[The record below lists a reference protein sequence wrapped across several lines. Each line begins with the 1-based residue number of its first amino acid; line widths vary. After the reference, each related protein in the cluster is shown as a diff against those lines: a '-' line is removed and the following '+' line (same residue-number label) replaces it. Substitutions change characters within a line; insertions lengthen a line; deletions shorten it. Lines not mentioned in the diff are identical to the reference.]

1 MRSAKR
7 EAQMKRTKKPVP
19 PPAAANSTGLT
30 VTGGA
35 HSNNWISASGETHG
49 NGSSTSGGSFN
60 GSGETHGSF
69 GGSSSASGETHGLV
83 SIASK
88 SKRQGVGGKPRDPE
102 TARRDAKIVQEALD
116 LRARNPDRKKVKDKT
131 IISDVARR
139 HSVGDSYVRRKL
151 AEYRKKLGTDP
162 NHPHKPTSWDEFHA
176 TVKPGHYFINP
187 ADMKLYQRRF
197 S

>member
-1 MRSAKR
+1 MT
-7 EAQMKRTKKPVP
+7 RTKKPVP

-30 VTGGA
+30 VTVGA

-49 NGSSTSGGSFN
+49 NGFSASGGSFN

-69 GGSSSASGETHGLV
+69 SASGEAHGLV

-88 SKRQGVGGKPRDPE
+88 SKRRGVGGKPRDPS
-102 TARRDAKIVQEALD
+102 TAPRDAKIVEEVLD
-116 LRARNPDRKKVKDKT
+116 FLDWRSRNPDRKVMVKT

-151 AEYRKKLGTDP
+151 AEYRKKLGTDAT
-162 NHPHKPTSWDEFHA
+162 HPHKPTSWDEFHA
-176 TVKPGHYFINP
+176 TVKPGQYFLNP
-187 ADMKLYQRRF
+187 ADGKLYQRKIN
-197 S
+197 

>member
-49 NGSSTSGGSFN
+49 NGSSTSGGS
-60 GSGETHGSF
+60 
-69 GGSSSASGETHGLV
+69 L
-83 SIASK
+83 
-88 SKRQGVGGKPRDPE
+88 PRDPE

>member
-1 MRSAKR
+1 
-7 EAQMKRTKKPVP
+7 MKRTKKPVP

-60 GSGETHGSF
+60 G
-69 GGSSSASGETHGLV
+69 SGETHGLV

>member
-1 MRSAKR
+1 
-7 EAQMKRTKKPVP
+7 MKRTKKPVP

-49 NGSSTSGGSFN
+49 NGSSTSGGS
-60 GSGETHGSF
+60 
-69 GGSSSASGETHGLV
+69 L
-83 SIASK
+83 
-88 SKRQGVGGKPRDPE
+88 PRDPE